1 MSVKKLILVA
11 TLAASAVASFPS
23 AAYADHGE
31 RGWHREYDD
40 DDDDDEGPRYRRWKE
55 TRYYESYS
63 EPRRHY
69 REYSESYSEPQRRYR
84 EYRPDR
90 CGRSNGTTGLIVGA
104 AAGAL
109 LGRAVD
115 SYGDRA
121 PGTILGA
128 GAGALLGREVER
140 NHGC

>member
-1 MSVKKLILVA
+1 MFTGILSVQKLTLVA

-31 RGWHREYDD
+31 CGWHREYDD
-40 DDDDDEGPRYRRWKE
+40 DDDDNEGPRYRRWKE
-55 TRYYESYS
+55 TR
-63 EPRRHY
+63 
-69 REYSESYSEPQRRYR
+69 YSESYSEPQRRYR